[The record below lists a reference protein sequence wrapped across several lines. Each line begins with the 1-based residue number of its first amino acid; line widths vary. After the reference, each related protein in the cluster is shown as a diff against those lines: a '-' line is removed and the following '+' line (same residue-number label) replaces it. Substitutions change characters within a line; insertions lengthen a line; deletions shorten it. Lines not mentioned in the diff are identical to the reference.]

1 VRFHVDDDQLVS
13 RGVDRLLR
21 DQPAPLLDRLVSL
34 SGRIDIGSNSSR
46 GLRLGIAEE
55 FRGESMSFLPPF
67 PGRDSRTEAS
77 GCGKR
82 REAALQNPDGPPT
95 THRND

>member
-1 VRFHVDDDQLVS
+1 VEIINFAAAHGEVKWEEVS
-13 RGVDRLLR
+13 
-21 DQPAPLLDRLVSL
+21 
-34 SGRIDIGSNSSR
+34 SGFTPSPPGSHSSR

-55 FRGESMSFLPPF
+55 FRGESMFFLPPF
-67 PGRDSRTEAS
+67 PGRDSRTEAP

-95 THRND
+95 PHRND